1 LVAAFVR
8 TATNGRGFEY
18 RPMFHLQSAVT
29 IRHGHVRRRDFF
41 KAIPAAAAA
50 AGLLSWSDLMS
61 VRAADLRRSGK
72 ACILLWMQGA
82 PSQFETFDPKPGHAN
97 GGETKAIQ
105 TAVSGIEIAE
115 NLPQIAKSMGD
126 LCVIRSMNSR
136 EGQHPRA
143 TYLMHTGYLP
153 TATVKYPTLGS
164 IAAKEIGNPVSDLPS
179 FVRIGGGGP
188 GGFTG
193 AGLLGVDYDPLVMQA
208 AGRPPE
214 NTSLGSSS
222 PRFQRRLKLLE
233 QMQADYANHGG
244 KQAVADHQ
252 KVYAQ
257 AAKLV
262 LSPKMQGFDIGQEPQ
277 NVKDAYG
284 SSQFAQGCLLA
295 RRLIETGVTF
305 VEVSLGNWDTHQ
317 DNFNRTRT
325 LCQQLDQP
333 FAALVADLKQRGMLD
348 STLIVWMGEFG
359 RTPRINPNSG
369 RDHYPRAFSAVL
381 AGGGVKGGQVIGATD
396 AGGDNVKGK
405 PVGVSDMLRTI
416 CHALGIDAN
425 KENMSSI
432 GRPIKIVDGGEVVS
446 QVFA

>member
-1 LVAAFVR
+1 MSHTV
-8 TATNGRGFEY
+8 
-18 RPMFHLQSAVT
+18 HIQSSVT
-29 IRHGHVRRRDFF
+29 IRRGLVQRRDFL

-50 AGLLSWSDLMS
+50 AGLHSWPDLMS
-61 VRAADLRRSGK
+61 VRAADLRKSGK

-97 GGETKAIQ
+97 GGETKAIK

-115 NLPQIAKSMGD
+115 NLPEVAKTMRE
-126 LCVIRSMNSR
+126 LCVIRSLNSR

-153 TATVKYPTLGS
+153 TAAVKYPTIGS
-164 IAAKEIGNPVSDLPS
+164 IVAKEIGNPASDLPS
-179 FVRIGGGGP
+179 FVRIGNSR
-188 GGFTG
+188 FTDG

-208 AGRPPE
+208 ANRPPE
-214 NTSLGSSS
+214 NTSLPSSA
-222 PRFQRRLKLLE
+222 PRFQRRLSLLE

-257 AAKLV
+257 AAKLM
-262 LSPKMQGFDIGQEPQ
+262 LSPKMQTFDIGQEPQ
-277 NVKDAYG
+277 QARDAYG
-284 SSQFAQGCLLA
+284 SSAFGQGCLLA

-333 FAALVADLKQRGMLD
+333 FAALIADLKQRGMLD

-381 AGGGVKGGQVIGATD
+381 AGCGVKGGQVVGATD
-396 AGGDNVKGK
+396 AGGESVKGK

-416 CHALGIDAN
+416 CHALGIDAS

-432 GRPIKIVDGGEVVS
+432 GRPIKIVDGGEIVS

>member
-1 LVAAFVR
+1 MTHSVHIES
-8 TATNGRGFEY
+8 N
-18 RPMFHLQSAVT
+18 VT
-29 IRHGHVRRRDFF
+29 IRRGIIQRRDFL

-50 AGLLSWSDLMS
+50 AGVLSWSDLMS
-61 VRAADLRRSGK
+61 VRAADLRKSGK

-97 GGETKAIQ
+97 GGETKAIK

-115 NLPQIAKSMGD
+115 NLPQVAKAMRE
-126 LCVIRSMNSR
+126 LCVIRSLNSR

-153 TATVKYPTLGS
+153 TATVKYPTIGS
-164 IAAKEIGNPVSDLPS
+164 IVAKEIGNQASDLPS
-179 FVRIGGGGP
+179 FVRIGNQRFGD
-188 GGFTG
+188 G

-214 NTSLGSSS
+214 NTTLASSA
-222 PRFQRRLKLLE
+222 PRFQRRLGLLE
-233 QMQADYANHGG
+233 QMQTDYANQGG

-262 LSPKMQGFDIGQEPQ
+262 LSPKMQAFDINQEPQ
-277 NVKDAYG
+277 SARDAYG
-284 SSQFAQGCLLA
+284 SSAFGQGCLLA
-295 RRLIETGVTF
+295 RRLVETGVTF

-333 FAALVADLKQRGMLD
+333 FAALVADLKQRGMLE

-381 AGGGVKGGQVIGATD
+381 AGCGVKGGQVVGATD
-396 AGGDNVKGK
+396 AGGENVRGK

-432 GRPIKIVDGGEVVS
+432 GRPIRIVDGGELVS
-446 QVFA
+446 QVFS

>member
-1 LVAAFVR
+1 MSHTV
-8 TATNGRGFEY
+8 
-18 RPMFHLQSAVT
+18 HIQSSVT
-29 IRHGHVRRRDFF
+29 IRGGQLRRRDFL

-50 AGLLSWSDLMS
+50 AGVLSWSDLMS
-61 VRAADLRRSGK
+61 VRAADLRKSGK

-97 GGETKAIQ
+97 GGETKAIK
-105 TAVSGIEIAE
+105 TAVSGIEISE

-126 LCVIRSMNSR
+126 LCVIRSMTSR

-153 TATVKYPTLGS
+153 TATVKYPTIGS
-164 IAAKEIGNPVSDLPS
+164 IVAKEIGNPASDLPS
-179 FVRIGGGGP
+179 FVRIGVGGP
-188 GGFTG
+188 GGLAG

-208 AGRPPE
+208 AGPPPE
-214 NTSLGSSS
+214 NTSLGSTQ
-222 PRFQRRLKLLE
+222 PRFQRRLGLLE

-244 KQAVADHQ
+244 KQAVSDHQ

-262 LSPKMQGFDIGQEPQ
+262 LSPKMEGFDISQEPQ
-277 NVKDAYG
+277 PVKDAYG
-284 SSQFAQGCLLA
+284 SSQFGQGCLLA

-325 LCQQLDQP
+325 LCGQLDQP
-333 FAALVADLKQRGMLD
+333 FAALIADLKQRGMLD
-348 STLIVWMGEFG
+348 NTLIVWMGEFG

-369 RDHYPRAFSAVL
+369 RDHYPRAFNAVL
-381 AGGGVKGGQVIGATD
+381 AGGGVKGGQVIGKTD
-396 AGGDNVKGK
+396 AGGDNVVGK
-405 PVGVSDMLRTI
+405 PVSVSDMLRTI
-416 CHALGIDAN
+416 CHALGIDPK

-446 QVFA
+446 QVFG